1 MLKNEYPESYNS
13 HDVENMGVK
22 ELDDLLDFLDSM
34 QNKANGGMMLDN
46 TKTYHQANDY
56 TAPPDLEVMIGY
68 ANGGGV
74 GSMMQPKKKKFED
87 QRLTKKVEPA
97 NQGGGPNYLGK
108 QKEVTVPKKWL
119 SSPDHVVAELAYI
132 TPREQKILLDANI
145 YGSLKGKPNKGPGG
159 IMSLQGDLGGWSSGA
174 GKGGNTGG
182 DRDKGKG
189 GSSREDY
196 KQSNY
201 YKMMTGTGTT
211 ATSPTG
217 DTVRSKKIAEGS
229 IPEYAYGPDGK
240 PKYIG
245 AGGQWV
251 GKSLF
256 NPSGYRDIQN
266 RRGGFFGFG
275 GQKDIRFNPVTRR
288 YEFEEEGTGDVKPG
302 MGGRIFGGL
311 MSLLTGIPLV
321 GGAIGT
327 AYDYGKGI
335 FKKKPRDMSQYNELG
350 LFGKVPEDFNRNRN
364 ISTDMGDSV
373 WKDGTFTWGGNNK
386 VNNVNNVNNV
396 NYPGDD
402 RITQSTTDGR
412 WSNINDYLEQD
423 ISSNVV
429 SDNGVVN
436 TDSFANWNV
445 DDEAM
450 YP

>member
-1 MLKNEYPESYNS
+1 MAI
-13 HDVENMGVK
+13 D
-22 ELDDLLDFLDSM
+22 
-34 QNKANGGMMLDN
+34 
-46 TKTYHQANDY
+46 
-56 TAPPDLEVMIGY
+56 
-68 ANGGGV
+68 
-74 GSMMQPKKKKFED
+74 KKMKYED
-87 QRLTKKVEPA
+87 QKLTKKVKPV

-159 IMSLQGDLGGWSSGA
+159 IMSLQGDLGGWSAGA
-174 GKGGNTGG
+174 QAAGNT

-189 GSSREDY
+189 GASREDY
-196 KQSNY
+196 KHSKY

-275 GQKDIRFNPVTRR
+275 GQKDIRFNPVTKR
-288 YEFEEEGTGDVKPG
+288 YEFEEEETGDVKPG
-302 MGGRIFGGL
+302 MGGRIVGGL

-327 AYDYGKGI
+327 AYDYGK
-335 FKKKPRDMSQYNELG
+335 
-350 LFGKVPEDFNRNRN
+350 
-364 ISTDMGDSV
+364 
-373 WKDGTFTWGGNNK
+373 
-386 VNNVNNVNNV
+386 
-396 NYPGDD
+396 
-402 RITQSTTDGR
+402 
-412 WSNINDYLEQD
+412 
-423 ISSNVV
+423 
-429 SDNGVVN
+429 
-436 TDSFANWNV
+436 
-445 DDEAM
+445 
-450 YP
+450 